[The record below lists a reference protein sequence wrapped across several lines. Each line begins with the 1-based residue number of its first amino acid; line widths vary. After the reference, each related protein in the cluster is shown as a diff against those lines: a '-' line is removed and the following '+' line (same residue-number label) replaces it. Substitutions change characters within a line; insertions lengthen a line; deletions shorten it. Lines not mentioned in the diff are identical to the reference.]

1 MHANTKGRPLGI
13 AFSKKNSSLIVADAT
28 RKAILRI
35 SLGNGSISQIC
46 NQYDDMDLN
55 GPSDLII
62 TDNDEIIFTDP
73 IRNLDRYDQLEKSCK
88 MLGIKNYACGQ
99 FPDNKIDSVPLLELC
114 KFIENS
120 VKNTPDIIL
129 THHPDCLNID
139 HSLVYRATIT
149 SFRPQKGDRL
159 KIYSYYVPSSTDY
172 NPLNMFVAN
181 TYVDVKDY
189 KDIKLKCLRECYG
202 SEMREYPHS
211 RSCKNVENLMK
222 VSGAEVGLEY
232 AEKFQLMR
240 GII

>member
-1 MHANTKGRPLGI
+1 MSKNVLVLCAHPDDEVLGCGGTIARLADEGCSIELLTFTDGLSARGTKG
-13 AFSKKNSSLIVADAT
+13 
-28 RKAILRI
+28 
-35 SLGNGSISQIC
+35 
-46 NQYDDMDLN
+46 
-55 GPSDLII
+55 
-62 TDNDEIIFTDP
+62 
-73 IRNLDRYDQLEKSCK
+73 DRYDQLEKSCK

-211 RSCKNVENLMK
+211 RSYKNVENLMK